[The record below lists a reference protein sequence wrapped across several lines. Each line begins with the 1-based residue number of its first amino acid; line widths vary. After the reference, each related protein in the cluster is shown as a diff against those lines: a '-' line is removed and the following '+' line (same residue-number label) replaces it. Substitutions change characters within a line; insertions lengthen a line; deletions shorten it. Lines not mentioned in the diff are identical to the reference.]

1 MKKNQD
7 VIGRRI
13 ESTFKALVQKD
24 YEQALINLFPAMDN
38 TARARRPN
46 AKVGERIKLFISD
59 EEVLISGLALRKIFK
74 GVKFGEYTL
83 PEAIYK
89 MARNPMVHNGE
100 LDKRMEFVEQGM
112 LLIGEKWIMPQSF
125 IWAMMISV
133 ITAPE
138 NSSEFLLGKATF
150 TLYGQQFNVS
160 ELWGDKSKIFEKFPP
175 IGQAYP

>member
-1 MKKNQD
+1 
-7 VIGRRI
+7 
-13 ESTFKALVQKD
+13 
-24 YEQALINLFPAMDN
+24 MDN

-89 MARNPMVHNGE
+89 MARNPMMHNGE

-112 LLIGEKWIMPQSF
+112 LLIGENGLCHNRSF
-125 IWAMMISV
+125 
-133 ITAPE
+133 
-138 NSSEFLLGKATF
+138 
-150 TLYGQQFNVS
+150 GQ
-160 ELWGDKSKIFEKFPP
+160 
-175 IGQAYP
+175 